1 MSVVLLKMNRSNRT
15 RKCMYIRLYG
25 VTMPASFGSAIY
37 YQLDNNIYALTG
49 HPVKTSIRFTEEEKA
64 YKEFEELKEFYDLKV

>member
-15 RKCMYIRLYG
+15 RKCMYIRLYR
-25 VTMPASFGSAIY
+25 VTMPASFGSDIY
-37 YQLDNNIYALTG
+37 YQLDTNIYALTG
-49 HPVKTSIRFTEEEKA
+49 HPVKTSIRFIEEEKA